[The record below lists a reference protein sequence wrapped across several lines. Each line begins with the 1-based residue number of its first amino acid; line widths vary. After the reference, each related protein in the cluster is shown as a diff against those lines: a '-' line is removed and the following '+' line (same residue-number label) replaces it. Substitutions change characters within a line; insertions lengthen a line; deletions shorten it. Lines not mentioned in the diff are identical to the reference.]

1 MITEVAPRPK
11 FKILSL
17 MQRNLFAL
25 NHCVGYFVKKTITQ
39 EQTSKLISSANLLV
53 SQQIPHISFEARTC
67 CRRCK
72 QRLSCRPVRF
82 NDS

>member
-1 MITEVAPRPK
+1 MITEVAPR
-11 FKILSL
+11 
-17 MQRNLFAL
+17 QRNLFAF
-25 NHCVGYFVKKTITQ
+25 NHCHFVKKTTKQ

-53 SQQIPHISFEARTC
+53 TQQIPHISFEAQTC

-82 NDS
+82 NESQK